1 MFLVSLRRL
10 SLSTGFLNLDDL
22 RKSPFGEDG
31 SRPPSGEDG
40 RGSRPPSGADG
51 SVEAPFA
58 IEGSRPL
65 GRFMVRGDRKDAV
78 GPLLEGGR

>member
-31 SRPPSGEDG
+31 SRPPSG
-40 RGSRPPSGADG
+40 ADG
-51 SVEAPFA
+51 SEEAPFA
-58 IEGSRPL
+58 IEGSQPR
-65 GRFMVRGDRKDAV
+65 GRFMVRGDQKDAV
-78 GPLLEGGR
+78 GPSLEGGK